1 MSDEVAS
8 HLSGIIHSMGGF
20 LAAIMDPELRRHAAD
35 PAASN
40 FIAGNPQELASPEY
54 VRALQRLAEP
64 KDKDWFGYKMSH
76 RPALVAA
83 AEGLSKELGLSFD
96 PDDILLTRGAH
107 GGLAAA
113 LNVVVDPG
121 DEVIFISPPWFF
133 YEALILGARGKPV
146 KLRVTP
152 RGFDLDV
159 DAIARAIT
167 PRTRAV
173 LINTPHNPTGRIFGE
188 DTLRALAAVLT
199 DASARNGRPIYLISD
214 EAYSR
219 ILFDGNRMITPG
231 AFYARSF
238 LIHTYSKSTLAPGQR
253 LGYVALPP
261 GMPGREQLRQAFM
274 VAGLATGNMLPDAV
288 MQYALPEIDIM
299 SIDLDHLQ
307 RKRDR
312 MVHALSEMGYE
323 VRSPQATFYLLPKSP
338 IEDDTRFARTL
349 AAQKVLVLPGTAVD
363 MPGYFRIS
371 LTATDAMIDRALPVF
386 AEVLASLAAGV
397 SR

>member
-1 MSDEVAS
+1 
-8 HLSGIIHSMGGF
+8 
-20 LAAIMDPELRRHAAD
+20 MDPEMGRHAAD

-54 VRALQRLAEP
+54 VRTLQRWAEP
-64 KDKDWFGYKMSH
+64 KDKDWFGYKMPH
-76 RPALVAA
+76 RPALAAA
-83 AEGLSKELGLSFD
+83 AEGLSKELGLSFGV
-96 PDDILLTRGAH
+96 DDIVLTRGAH

-121 DEVIFISPPWFF
+121 DEVIFTSPPWFF

-146 KLRVTP
+146 KVRVKA

-159 DAIARAIT
+159 DAIAAAIT
-167 PRTRAV
+167 PRTRAL
-173 LINTPHNPTGRIFGE
+173 LINTPHNPTGRIFAG
-188 DTLRALAAVLT
+188 DTLAALASVLK

-219 ILFDGNRMITPG
+219 ILFDDNRMITPG
-231 AFYARSF
+231 AFYPRSL
-238 LIHTYSKSTLAPGQR
+238 LIHTYSKSALAPGQR

-261 GMPGREQLRQAFM
+261 GIPGRDQLRQAFM
-274 VAGLATGNMLPDAV
+274 VAGFSTGNMLPDAI
-288 MQYALPEIDIM
+288 MQYALPEIDTI

-312 MVHALSEMGYE
+312 VVDALREMGYE
-323 VRSPQATFYLLPKSP
+323 VHSPQATFYLLPKAP
-338 IEDDTRFARTL
+338 IEDDMLFARTL
-349 AAQKVLVLPGTAVD
+349 AAQKVLVLPGVAVD

-386 AEVLASLAAGV
+386 AEVRSGLAAGV
-397 SR
+397 PR

>member
-133 YEALILGARGKPV
+133 YEALILGAHGKPV
-146 KLRVTP
+146 K
-152 RGFDLDV
+152 
-159 DAIARAIT
+159 
-167 PRTRAV
+167 
-173 LINTPHNPTGRIFGE
+173 
-188 DTLRALAAVLT
+188 
-199 DASARNGRPIYLISD
+199 
-214 EAYSR
+214 
-219 ILFDGNRMITPG
+219 
-231 AFYARSF
+231 
-238 LIHTYSKSTLAPGQR
+238 
-253 LGYVALPP
+253 
-261 GMPGREQLRQAFM
+261 
-274 VAGLATGNMLPDAV
+274 
-288 MQYALPEIDIM
+288 
-299 SIDLDHLQ
+299 
-307 RKRDR
+307 
-312 MVHALSEMGYE
+312 
-323 VRSPQATFYLLPKSP
+323 
-338 IEDDTRFARTL
+338 
-349 AAQKVLVLPGTAVD
+349 
-363 MPGYFRIS
+363 
-371 LTATDAMIDRALPVF
+371 
-386 AEVLASLAAGV
+386 
-397 SR
+397 

>member
-1 MSDEVAS
+1 VSDEVAS
-8 HLSGIIHSMGGF
+8 HLSGIIHSMRGF
-20 LAAIMDPELRRHAAD
+20 LAAIMDPEIGRHAAD

-54 VRALQRLAEP
+54 VRALQRWAEP
-64 KDKDWFGYKMSH
+64 RDKDWFGYKMSH

-96 PDDILLTRGAH
+96 ADDILLTRGAH

-133 YEALILGARGKPV
+133 YEALILGARGRPV
-146 KLRVTP
+146 KVRVKP

-159 DAIARAIT
+159 DAIAAAIT

-173 LINTPHNPTGRIFGE
+173 LINSPHNPTGRIFGE
-188 DTLRALAAVLT
+188 DTLGALASVLE

-231 AFYARSF
+231 AFYARSL
-238 LIHTYSKSTLAPGQR
+238 LIHTYSKTTLAPGQR
-253 LGYVALPP
+253 LGYIALAP
-261 GMPGREQLRQAFM
+261 GMPGRDEVRQAFV
-274 VAGLATGNMLPDAV
+274 VAGFSTGNMLPDAI
-288 MQYALPEIDIM
+288 MQYALPEIETM
-299 SIDLDHLQ
+299 SLDLDQLQ
-307 RKRDR
+307 SKRDR
-312 MVHALSEMGYE
+312 VVDALSEMGYE
-323 VRSPQATFYLLPKSP
+323 VQSPQATFYLLPKAP
-338 IEDDTRFARTL
+338 IEDDMLFARTL
-349 AAQKVLVLPGTAVD
+349 AAQKVLVLPGTALD

-371 LTATDAMIDRALPVF
+371 LTATDVMIDRALPVF
-386 AEVLASLAAGV
+386 AEVRSDLAAGV
-397 SR
+397 PR

>member
-1 MSDEVAS
+1 MSDEVAR
-8 HLSGIIHSMGGF
+8 HLTGIIASMSGF
-20 LAAIMDPELRRHAAD
+20 LAAIMDPEMGRHAAD

-54 VRALQRLAEP
+54 VRTLQRWAEP
-64 KDKDWFGYKMSH
+64 KDKDWFGYKMPH
-76 RPALVAA
+76 RPALAAA
-83 AEGLSKELGLSFD
+83 AEGLSKELGLSFGV
-96 PDDILLTRGAH
+96 DDIVLTRGAH

-121 DEVIFISPPWFF
+121 DEVIFTSPPWFF

-146 KLRVTP
+146 KVRVKA

-159 DAIARAIT
+159 DAIAAAIT
-167 PRTRAV
+167 PRTRAL
-173 LINTPHNPTGRIFGE
+173 LINTPHNPTGRIFAG
-188 DTLRALAAVLT
+188 DTLAALASVLK

-219 ILFDGNRMITPG
+219 ILFDDNRMITPG
-231 AFYARSF
+231 AFYPRSL
-238 LIHTYSKSTLAPGQR
+238 LIHTYSKSALAPGQR

-261 GMPGREQLRQAFM
+261 GIPGRDQLRQAFM
-274 VAGLATGNMLPDAV
+274 VAGFSTGNMLPDAI
-288 MQYALPEIDIM
+288 MQYALPEIDTI

-312 MVHALSEMGYE
+312 VVDALREMGYE
-323 VRSPQATFYLLPKSP
+323 VHSPQATFYLLPKAP
-338 IEDDTRFARTL
+338 IEDDMLFARTL
-349 AAQKVLVLPGTAVD
+349 AAQKVLVLPGVAVD

-386 AEVLASLAAGV
+386 AEVRSGLAAGV
-397 SR
+397 PR

>member
-20 LAAIMDPELRRHAAD
+20 LAAIMDPEIRRHAAD

-54 VRALQRLAEP
+54 VRAMQRLAEP

-146 KLRVTP
+146 KLRVKP

-159 DAIARAIT
+159 DAIAEAISS
-167 PRTRAV
+167 RTRAV

-188 DTLRALAAVLT
+188 GTLRALAAVLT
-199 DASARNGRPIYLISD
+199 GASARNGRATSRISD

-231 AFYARSF
+231 ASYA
-238 LIHTYSKSTLAPGQR
+238 Q
-253 LGYVALPP
+253 
-261 GMPGREQLRQAFM
+261 
-274 VAGLATGNMLPDAV
+274 LPD
-288 MQYALPEIDIM
+288 P
-299 SIDLDHLQ
+299 HLQ
-307 RKRDR
+307 QEHTCPRTTPRLRRAPARD
-312 MVHALSEMGYE
+312 
-323 VRSPQATFYLLPKSP
+323 
-338 IEDDTRFARTL
+338 
-349 AAQKVLVLPGTAVD
+349 
-363 MPGYFRIS
+363 
-371 LTATDAMIDRALPVF
+371 
-386 AEVLASLAAGV
+386 
-397 SR
+397 

>member
-8 HLSGIIHSMGGF
+8 HLTGVIASMSGF
-20 LAAIMDPELRRHAAD
+20 LAAIMDPEMGRHAAD

-54 VRALQRLAEP
+54 VRTLQRWAEP
-64 KDKDWFGYKMSH
+64 KDKDWFGYKMPH
-76 RPALVAA
+76 RPALAAA
-83 AEGLSKELGLSFD
+83 AEGLSKELGLSFGV
-96 PDDILLTRGAH
+96 DDIVLTRGAH

-121 DEVIFISPPWFF
+121 DEVIFTSPPWFF

-146 KLRVTP
+146 KVRVKA

-159 DAIARAIT
+159 DAIAAAIT
-167 PRTRAV
+167 PRTRAL
-173 LINTPHNPTGRIFGE
+173 LINTPHNPTGRIFAG
-188 DTLRALAAVLT
+188 DTLAALALVLK

-219 ILFDGNRMITPG
+219 ILFDDNRMITPG
-231 AFYARSF
+231 AFYPRSL
-238 LIHTYSKSTLAPGQR
+238 LIHTYSKSALAPGQR

-261 GMPGREQLRQAFM
+261 GIPGRDQLRQAFM
-274 VAGLATGNMLPDAV
+274 VAGFSTGNMLPDAI
-288 MQYALPEIDIM
+288 MQYALPEIDTI

-312 MVHALSEMGYE
+312 VVDALREMGYE
-323 VRSPQATFYLLPKSP
+323 VHSPQATFYLLPKAP
-338 IEDDTRFARTL
+338 IEDDMLFARTL
-349 AAQKVLVLPGTAVD
+349 AAQKVLVLPGVAVD

-386 AEVLASLAAGV
+386 AEVRSGLAAGV
-397 SR
+397 PR

>member
-8 HLSGIIHSMGGF
+8 HLSEVIHSMGGF
-20 LAAIMDPELRRHAAD
+20 LAAIMDPEIARHAAD

-54 VRALQRLAEP
+54 VRALQRWAEP
-64 KDKDWFGYKMSH
+64 KDKDWFGYKMPH

-83 AEGLSKELGLSFD
+83 AEGLSEELGLTFD
-96 PDDILLTRGAH
+96 ADDILLARGAH

-133 YEALILGARGKPV
+133 YEALILGARGRPV
-146 KLRVTP
+146 KIRVKA
-152 RGFDLDV
+152 RDFDLDV
-159 DAIARAIT
+159 DAIAAAIS

-173 LINTPHNPTGRIFGE
+173 LINTPHNPTGRIFSE
-188 DTLRALAAVLT
+188 ETLGALASALEA
-199 DASARNGRPIYLISD
+199 ASARNGRPIYLISD

-231 AFYARSF
+231 ASYARSL
-238 LIHTYSKSTLAPGQR
+238 LIHTYSKTTLAPGQR
-253 LGYVALPP
+253 LGYVALAP
-261 GMPGREQLRQAFM
+261 GMPGRDQVRQAFM
-274 VAGLATGNMLPDAV
+274 VAGFSTGNMLPDAI
-288 MQYALPEIDIM
+288 MQYALPEIDAM
-299 SIDLDHLQ
+299 SIDLHHLQ

-312 MVHALSEMGYE
+312 VVDALREMGYE
-323 VRSPQATFYLLPKSP
+323 VQSPQATFYLLPKAP
-338 IEDDTRFARTL
+338 IEDDRLFARTL

-371 LTATDAMIDRALPVF
+371 LTATDVMIDRALPVF
-386 AEVLASLAAGV
+386 AEVISNLAAGV
-397 SR
+397 PR

>member
-1 MSDEVAS
+1 MSDEVAR
-8 HLSGIIHSMGGF
+8 HLSGIIESMRGF
-20 LAAIMDPELRRHAAD
+20 LAAMMDPEMGRHAAD

-40 FIAGNPQELASPEY
+40 FIAGNPQELAMPQY
-54 VRALQRLAEP
+54 VRTLQRWAEP
-64 KDKDWFGYKMSH
+64 KDKDWFGYKMPH
-76 RPALVAA
+76 RAALAAA
-83 AEGLSKELGLSFD
+83 AEGLSMELGLSFGA
-96 PDDILLTRGAH
+96 DDIVLTRGAH

-113 LNVVVDPG
+113 LTVVVDPG

-146 KLRVTP
+146 KVRVKP
-152 RGFDLDV
+152 GGFDLDV
-159 DAIARAIT
+159 DAIAAAIS

-188 DTLRALAAVLT
+188 DTLRALASVLEKG
-199 DASARNGRPIYLISD
+199 SARNGRPIYLISD

-231 AFYARSF
+231 AFYPRS
-238 LIHTYSKSTLAPGQR
+238 LLVHTYSKSALAPGQR

-261 GMPGREQLRQAFM
+261 GIPGRDQLRQAFM
-274 VAGLATGNMLPDAV
+274 VEGFATGNMLPDAI
-288 MQYALPEIDIM
+288 MQYALPEIDTM
-299 SIDLDHLQ
+299 SIDLAHLQ

-312 MVHALSEMGYE
+312 MVDALNEMGYQ
-323 VRSPQATFYLLPKSP
+323 VQAPQATFYLLPRAP
-338 IEDDTRFARTL
+338 IEDDVLFARTL
-349 AAQKVLVLPGTAVD
+349 AAQKVLVLPGTAVE

-386 AEVLASLAAGV
+386 AEVISNLAAGV
-397 SR
+397 PR

>member
-1 MSDEVAS
+1 
-8 HLSGIIHSMGGF
+8 
-20 LAAIMDPELRRHAAD
+20 MDPEMGRHAAD

-40 FIAGNPQELASPEY
+40 FIAGNPQELALPQY
-54 VRALQRLAEP
+54 VRSLQRWAEP
-64 KDKDWFGYKMSH
+64 RDKDWFGYKMPH
-76 RPALVAA
+76 RPALAAA

-96 PDDILLTRGAH
+96 ADDIVLTRGAH

-146 KLRVTP
+146 KVRVKP
-152 RGFDLDV
+152 RGFDLDI
-159 DAIARAIT
+159 DAIAAAIT
-167 PRTRAV
+167 PRTRAL

-188 DTLRALAAVLT
+188 DTLAALASVLEV
-199 DASARNGRPIYLISD
+199 ASARNGRPIYLISD

-231 AFYARSF
+231 AFYPRSL
-238 LIHTYSKSTLAPGQR
+238 LIHTYSKSALAPGQR
-253 LGYVALPP
+253 LGYVALAP
-261 GMPGREQLRQAFM
+261 GMPGHDQVLQAFM
-274 VAGLATGNMLPDAV
+274 VASFSTGNMLPDAI
-288 MQYALPEIDIM
+288 MQYALPEIDTM

-312 MVHALSEMGYE
+312 VVDALREMGYE
-323 VRSPQATFYLLPKSP
+323 VHSPQATFYLLPKAP
-338 IEDDTRFARTL
+338 IENDMLFARTL
-349 AAQKVLVLPGTAVD
+349 AAQKVLVLPGVAVE

-386 AEVLASLAAGV
+386 AEVRSGVAAEA
-397 SR
+397 RR

>member
-8 HLSGIIHSMGGF
+8 HLSEVIHSMGGF
-20 LAAIMDPELRRHAAD
+20 LAAIMDPEIARHAAD

-54 VRALQRLAEP
+54 VRALQRWAEP
-64 KDKDWFGYKMSH
+64 KDKDWFGYKMPH

-83 AEGLSKELGLSFD
+83 AEGLSEELGLTFD
-96 PDDILLTRGAH
+96 ADDILLARGAH

-133 YEALILGARGKPV
+133 YEALILGARGRPV
-146 KLRVTP
+146 KIRVKA
-152 RGFDLDV
+152 RDFDLDV
-159 DAIARAIT
+159 DAIAAAIS

-173 LINTPHNPTGRIFGE
+173 LINTPHNPTGRIFSE
-188 DTLRALAAVLT
+188 DTLGALASALEA
-199 DASARNGRPIYLISD
+199 ASARNGRPIYLISD

-231 AFYARSF
+231 ASYARSL
-238 LIHTYSKSTLAPGQR
+238 LIHTYSKTTLAPGQR
-253 LGYVALPP
+253 LGYVALAP
-261 GMPGREQLRQAFM
+261 GMPGRDQVRQAFM
-274 VAGLATGNMLPDAV
+274 VAGFSTGNMLPDAI
-288 MQYALPEIDIM
+288 MQYALPEIDAM
-299 SIDLDHLQ
+299 SIDLHHLQ

-312 MVHALSEMGYE
+312 VVDALREMGYE
-323 VRSPQATFYLLPKSP
+323 VQSPQATFYLLPKAP
-338 IEDDTRFARTL
+338 IEDDRLFARTL

-371 LTATDAMIDRALPVF
+371 LTATDVMIDRALPVF
-386 AEVLASLAAGV
+386 AEVISNLAAGV
-397 SR
+397 PR

>member
-8 HLSGIIHSMGGF
+8 HLSEVIHSMGGF
-20 LAAIMDPELRRHAAD
+20 LAAIMDPEIARHAAD

-54 VRALQRLAEP
+54 VRALQRWAEP
-64 KDKDWFGYKMSH
+64 KDKDWFGYKMPH

-83 AEGLSKELGLSFD
+83 AEGLSKELGLSFSA
-96 PDDILLTRGAH
+96 DDIVLARGAH

-121 DEVIFISPPWFF
+121 DEVIFVSPPWFF

-146 KLRVTP
+146 KVRVKP
-152 RGFDLDV
+152 GGFDLDV
-159 DAIARAIT
+159 DAIAAAIS

-188 DTLRALAAVLT
+188 DTLRALASVLEKG
-199 DASARNGRPIYLISD
+199 SARNGRPIYLISD

-231 AFYARSF
+231 AFYPRSL
-238 LIHTYSKSTLAPGQR
+238 LIHTYSKSAMAPGQR
-253 LGYVALPP
+253 LGYVALAP
-261 GMPGREQLRQAFM
+261 GIPGRDQLRQAFM
-274 VAGLATGNMLPDAV
+274 VEGFSTGNMLPDAI
-288 MQYALPEIDIM
+288 MQYALPEIDAM

-312 MVHALSEMGYE
+312 MVDALREMGYD
-323 VRSPQATFYLLPKSP
+323 VHPPQATFYLLPKAP
-338 IEDDTRFARTL
+338 IDDDMRFARTL
-349 AAQKVLVLPGTAVD
+349 ATQKVLVLPGVAVD

-371 LTATDAMIDRALPVF
+371 LTATDVMIDRALPVF
-386 AEVLASLAAGV
+386 AEAISGLAAGV
-397 SR
+397 AR

>member
-8 HLSGIIHSMGGF
+8 HLSEVIHSMGGF
-20 LAAIMDPELRRHAAD
+20 LAAIMDPEIARHAAD

-54 VRALQRLAEP
+54 VRALQRWAEP
-64 KDKDWFGYKMSH
+64 KDKDWFGYKMPH

-83 AEGLSKELGLSFD
+83 AEGLSEELGLTFD
-96 PDDILLTRGAH
+96 ADDILLARGAH

-133 YEALILGARGKPV
+133 YEALILGARGRPV
-146 KLRVTP
+146 KIRVKA
-152 RGFDLDV
+152 RDFDLDV
-159 DAIARAIT
+159 DAIAAAIS

-173 LINTPHNPTGRIFGE
+173 LINTPHNPTGRIFSEG
-188 DTLRALAAVLT
+188 TLGALASALE

-231 AFYARSF
+231 ASYARSL
-238 LIHTYSKSTLAPGQR
+238 LIHTYSKTTLAPGQR
-253 LGYVALPP
+253 LGYVALAP
-261 GMPGREQLRQAFM
+261 GMPGRDQVRQAFM
-274 VAGLATGNMLPDAV
+274 VAGFSTGNMLPDAI
-288 MQYALPEIDIM
+288 MQYALPEIDAM
-299 SIDLDHLQ
+299 SIDLHHLQ

-312 MVHALSEMGYE
+312 VVDALREMGYE
-323 VRSPQATFYLLPKSP
+323 VQSPQATFYLLPKAP
-338 IEDDTRFARTL
+338 IEDDMLFARTL

-371 LTATDAMIDRALPVF
+371 LTATDVMIDRALPVF
-386 AEVLASLAAGV
+386 AEVISNLAAGV
-397 SR
+397 PR